1 MSHVIWHCGGAGTLN
16 GYTETGPQWQHYWRM
31 TCGYKL
37 SANLPPDKREKLER
51 KVVQHVDN
59 MADIAMDFWSAHL
72 PAPPQLHPDVL
83 FAGEYRGFALGPKGP
98 VITLEPFPVY
108 SDFLITYSFW
118 SIGVT
123 HAQASYLEN
132 ALNIERY
139 RAYSAVYK
147 ATGGEIHSY
156 SEPYAPLAVE
166 VAGEP
171 EHA

>member
-1 MSHVIWHCGGAGTLN
+1 MAHTYYHCGGVGEQN
-16 GYTETGPQWQHYWRM
+16 GYTEPVAWNHYWRM

-37 SANLPPDKREKLER
+37 PAVLPPDKYEKLDR
-51 KVVQHVDN
+51 KVMGHVDN
-59 MADIAMDFWSAHL
+59 MAEIAMEFWTKHL
-72 PAPPQLHPDVL
+72 PAPPQFHPDVM
-83 FAGEYRGFALGPKGP
+83 FAGEYCGFGIDPKGP

-147 ATGGEIHSY
+147 ATGGEIHPY
-156 SEPYAPLAVE
+156 SKPYSPLAVE
-166 VAGEP
+166 VNGEP
-171 EHA
+171 ESA